1 MRKKIT
7 ENKGEGG
14 DAEMLFSCERSEKR
28 KGKGKNKHGLK
39 SKTKR
44 NYFFYHKE
52 GHFRKD
58 CPNRKKKN
66 WKHKESND
74 IAIVA
79 DGYGSSDVLAVTE
92 DSCSDEW
99 NLDSGCSFHMTP
111 NQEWFDSYKKVDV
124 GKV

>member
-1 MRKKIT
+1 
-7 ENKGEGG
+7 
-14 DAEMLFSCERSEKR
+14 MLFSCERSEKI